1 MNKKIK
7 SKLGKLLLIL
17 GVAATVGSGIRFGPQ
32 KNEPPKVV
40 KVESNLRTQERQERT
55 YDTSFELNKNDRE
68 SSKKSINIGIDND
81 YVLKYRT
88 KTDPGQVLEERQACF
103 KQLIE
108 ELEAKKNA
116 YEKVLSDDEIESLTS
131 NTEQIILAKEVPNSG
146 ELVFWRKVRDIIR
159 QNKKGALLQFLFES
173 TDGIGNGTEN
183 AYGGSNPTLDQQLSS
198 LKETME
204 ALQQQVDSL
213 QQKLI
218 ELKKNQTLNLK
229 HALSELLN
237 RSQATKIDQL
247 GDSSLNPQSP
257 NLISND
263 SEVRNPTYQRKGMES
278 KSVSDDSKSDS
289 RALSNSERYNLPS
302 NQDSGLNE
310 TNFITLGKISEEEK
324 IEIIQTGF
332 QRQAEGIIS
341 LKKYYESTDPN
352 SLFQLKGYSIKYETI
367 RRTQFYQNLK

>member
-17 GVAATVGSGIRFGPQ
+17 GVAATVGSGIRFGSQ

-146 ELVFWRKVRDIIR
+146 ELGKFGPGSKGKGRAR
-159 QNKKGALLQFLFES
+159 QNAPSSIGKGTSIFTHAYRPIGQIDLHIDIVQPLKQKVQLLKMH
-173 TDGIGNGTEN
+173 
-183 AYGGSNPTLDQQLSS
+183 
-198 LKETME
+198 LK
-204 ALQQQVDSL
+204 
-213 QQKLI
+213 
-218 ELKKNQTLNLK
+218 
-229 HALSELLN
+229 
-237 RSQATKIDQL
+237 
-247 GDSSLNPQSP
+247 
-257 NLISND
+257 
-263 SEVRNPTYQRKGMES
+263 RNN
-278 KSVSDDSKSDS
+278 V
-289 RALSNSERYNLPS
+289 N
-302 NQDSGLNE
+302 
-310 TNFITLGKISEEEK
+310 
-324 IEIIQTGF
+324 
-332 QRQAEGIIS
+332 
-341 LKKYYESTDPN
+341 
-352 SLFQLKGYSIKYETI
+352 
-367 RRTQFYQNLK
+367 